1 MKNRPLQKDLFF
13 SKTGEYLNHYLP
25 NQVHKS
31 PKTIKTYRDAL
42 TVFRRYLLEKRGI
55 SIKDFRF
62 EDCTHELLLDYLAFL
77 SESGHKPTSCN
88 NRMAAVKSYLWYAA
102 DDDISIQGIAL
113 AASRVKRI
121 REPKINRPI
130 IEEDAFNA
138 LLTAPP
144 PTKLGIRDRTIMIL
158 LYDTAI
164 RVSEL
169 IDLNVDSVNLKAS
182 PPYIHVHGKGDK
194 ERIVVMTDR
203 TAGHLNKYNGLY
215 HLGEYATHDMPL
227 FYTVIR
233 GHTGR
238 MSPGNVER
246 IINKY
251 AAKIRPEHPDLSEH
265 VHPHM
270 FRRTR
275 ATNLYQD
282 GVDLELVSRIL
293 GHSSTITTRI
303 YATPSVEMMRRA
315 MESKADGSQTE
326 EKLWSDDEEELA
338 KICGLR

>member
-1 MKNRPLQKDLFF
+1 MKNKPLQKDLFF

-25 NQVHKS
+25 NQIHKS
-31 PKTIKTYRDAL
+31 PRTIKTYRDAL
-42 TVFRRYLLEKRGI
+42 TVFRRYLLKERGI
-55 SIKDFRF
+55 SIKSFRF

-77 SESGHKPTSCN
+77 TESGHKPASCN

-102 DDDISIQGIAL
+102 DDDISLQAVAL

-130 IEEDAFNA
+130 IEGEVFNA
-138 LLTAPP
+138 LLMAPP
-144 PTKLGIRDRTIMIL
+144 ATKLGIRDRTIMIL

-169 IDLNVDSVNLKAS
+169 INLNVGSVNLKAS

-194 ERIVVMTDR
+194 DRIVVMTDR
-203 TAGHLNKYNGLY
+203 TAAHLHEYNGLY
-215 HLGEYATHDMPL
+215 HTGEYALDDMPL
-227 FYTVIR
+227 FYTVIE
-233 GHTGR
+233 GNMGR
-238 MSPGNVER
+238 MSPGNIER

-251 AAKIRPEHPDLSEH
+251 AAKVRSEHPELPEH

-293 GHSSTITTRI
+293 GHSSTVTTRI
-303 YATPSVEMMRRA
+303 YATPSVEMMRKA
-315 MESKADGSQTE
+315 MEGKEDDSPVEGQ
-326 EKLWSDDEEELA
+326 LWPDDEQELA
-338 KICGLR
+338 KLCGLR